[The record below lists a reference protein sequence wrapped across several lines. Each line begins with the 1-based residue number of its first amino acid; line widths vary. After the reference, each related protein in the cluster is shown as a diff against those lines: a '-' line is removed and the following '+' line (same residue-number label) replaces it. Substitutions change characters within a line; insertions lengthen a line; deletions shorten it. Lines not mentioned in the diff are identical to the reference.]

1 MRPDFIIVATVSPF
15 AFSAAAWGARS
26 KEFELSYI
34 FQAKEDTVAVAK
46 DSVEKINS
54 MSQQERTLLLNGGAT
69 FDNGIVQSSLKY
81 GVEALGTYIFLSS
94 ILRVVNDKS
103 VLAPVYIGLMLT
115 AMIIWGGKTSGGH
128 FNPAVSVMFWLN
140 GTISLA
146 VMAGY
151 IISQVVGAA
160 LAWVST
166 T

>member
-1 MRPDFIIVATVSPF
+1 MRPGFIIVATVSPF

-26 KEFELSYI
+26 KQSELSYI
-34 FQAKEDTVAVAK
+34 LRTKKDTLAK
-46 DSVEKINS
+46 DTVEKINP
-54 MSQQERTLLLNGGAT
+54 MSQERTLLLNGGAT

-115 AMIIWGGKTSGGH
+115 AMIVWGGKTSGGH